1 MAGLHD
7 YDILKIDDDYHEI
20 HKTQLLEDLEFRLIV
35 FVTNQNMYLDINV
48 NLLAL
53 QTSKFSKDK
62 C

>member
-7 YDILKIDDDYHEI
+7 YDILKMDDDYDKT
-20 HKTQLLEDLEFRLIV
+20 HKTQRLKVLEFRLIV

-48 NLLAL
+48 TLLAL